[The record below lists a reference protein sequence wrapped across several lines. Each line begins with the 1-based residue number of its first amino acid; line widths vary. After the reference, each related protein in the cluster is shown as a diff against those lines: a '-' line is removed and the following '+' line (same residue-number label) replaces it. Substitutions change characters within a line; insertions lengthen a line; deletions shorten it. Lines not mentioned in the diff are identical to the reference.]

1 MFDFTGNKF
10 VDVFV
15 EMTPG
20 RKSRLR
26 YHVLLDKDG
35 KWYFDPRP
43 DLCTLLSMG
52 LNEESK
58 STDVLFEVE

>member
-1 MFDFTGNKF
+1 M
-10 VDVFV
+10 DVLV
-15 EMTPG
+15 EMAPG
-20 RKSRLR
+20 RGSRLR

-43 DLCTLLSMG
+43 DLCMLLSMG

-58 STDVLFEVE
+58 SAEELFEVE